1 MRLYRHCEFDRAVI
15 IFVSASALA
24 SPRPWMGLV
33 VHFCQ
38 MLEIQMGIHLGGGNV
53 GVAEQFL
60 DRTNITARLKQ
71 VAGK

>member
-1 MRLYRHCEFDRAVI
+1 MRLSCHCELDRTAVT
-15 IFVSASALA
+15 FASVAAFA

-60 DRTNITARLKQ
+60 DSTNITARLKQ